1 MTAEKINIDTSQ
13 RVSASAGS
21 AIIPAGET
29 EIEVATTALTPK
41 SLIFVT
47 PEGEPVAVATEK
59 TGTGKFV
66 IKISPPLIS
75 NLKVSWWV
83 VN

>member
-1 MTAEKINIDTSQ
+1 MTKEGDMEITGDLKVAGEVTAEKINIDTSQ

-47 PEGEPVAVATEK
+47 PEGE
-59 TGTGKFV
+59 
-66 IKISPPLIS
+66 
-75 NLKVSWWV
+75 
-83 VN
+83 